1 MSYSRFY
8 TVSVPYSGTV
18 SYPASESGGSK
29 SYSGSVPVDITIEV
43 DTDDFDASVDRCK
56 GHVNG
61 LTAAVAA
68 TEAAEVEAKKL
79 SSRKIA
85 QSILKGFFNYV
96 GADLSQK
103 IKELHSSVESL
114 FFALVGHRENCLSK
128 RGQMQDDYNRISK
141 RYGKLFDDLDKETVS
156 RIEQLDRPVFLFAES
171 ARGVVDRNSN
181 TDLLGLSTVSANE
194 NLRLETVLAC
204 SHVKQQAGTLLNKA
218 EEYLM
223 GSYILT
229 HSVQHMLEDGLD
241 ASDILLPMLFVETA
255 AGDGTLQS
263 RVYGTEGTFV
273 PHDEKA
279 EQIILSDFL
288 SKDRTWEDLPD
299 EDLSRIL
306 AYINAKIQS
315 DNLEE
320 RTLKTMLD
328 LMNGPAI
335 RIIKA

>member
-114 FFALVGHRENCLSK
+114 FFALVGHRET
-128 RGQMQDDYNRISK
+128 R
-141 RYGKLFDDLDKETVS
+141 
-156 RIEQLDRPVFLFAES
+156 
-171 ARGVVDRNSN
+171 
-181 TDLLGLSTVSANE
+181 TD
-194 NLRLETVLAC
+194 
-204 SHVKQQAGTLLNKA
+204 AG
-218 EEYLM
+218 
-223 GSYILT
+223 
-229 HSVQHMLEDGLD
+229 
-241 ASDILLPMLFVETA
+241 
-255 AGDGTLQS
+255 
-263 RVYGTEGTFV
+263 
-273 PHDEKA
+273 
-279 EQIILSDFL
+279 
-288 SKDRTWEDLPD
+288 
-299 EDLSRIL
+299 
-306 AYINAKIQS
+306 
-315 DNLEE
+315 
-320 RTLKTMLD
+320 
-328 LMNGPAI
+328 
-335 RIIKA
+335 

>member
-1 MSYSRFY
+1 M
-8 TVSVPYSGTV
+8 
-18 SYPASESGGSK
+18 
-29 SYSGSVPVDITIEV
+29 
-43 DTDDFDASVDRCK
+43 DRCK

-103 IKELHSSVESL
+103 IK
-114 FFALVGHRENCLSK
+114 VGHRENCLSK

-181 TDLLGLSTVSANE
+181 TELLGLSTVSANE

-204 SHVKQQAGTLLNKA
+204 SHVKQQAGTVLNKA

>member
-1 MSYSRFY
+1 MNAGQN
-8 TVSVPYSGTV
+8 GTGTGIPEAQGFV
-18 SYPASESGGSK
+18 IAEPASLAAD
-29 SYSGSVPVDITIEV
+29 YTIEG
-43 DTDDFDASVDRCK
+43 DFWQPTGQDPQIIFEDCGGWDAVR
-56 GHVNG
+56 VNF
-61 LTAAVAA
+61 
-68 TEAAEVEAKKL
+68 AEPIVND
-79 SSRKIA
+79 
-85 QSILKGFFNYV
+85 SILTLYYSD
-96 GADLSQK
+96 GAFDR
-103 IKELHSSVESL
+103 
-114 FFALVGHRENCLSK
+114 FHR
-128 RGQMQDDYNRISK
+128 
-141 RYGKLFDDLDKETVS
+141 
-156 RIEQLDRPVFLFAES
+156 
-171 ARGVVDRNSN
+171 
-181 TDLLGLSTVSANE
+181 
-194 NLRLETVLAC
+194 
-204 SHVKQQAGTLLNKA
+204 A

-229 HSVQHMLEDGLD
+229 HSVQHMLEEGLD

-279 EQIILSDFL
+279 KQIILSDFL